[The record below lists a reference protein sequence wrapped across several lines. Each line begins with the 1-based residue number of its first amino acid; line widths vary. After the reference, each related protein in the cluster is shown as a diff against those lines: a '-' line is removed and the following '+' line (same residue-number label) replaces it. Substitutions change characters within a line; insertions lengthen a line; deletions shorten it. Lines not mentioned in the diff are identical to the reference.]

1 MVYITVKQPVLYR
14 QMTIEELLFSDIGK
28 SVIINSNESNTR
40 TSRYNVLP
48 ERFQRLCDIGKL
60 TAILEEFNRETEEL
74 RAANREKLY
83 TTFHVP
89 KKSGHGY
96 RRIDAP
102 CSELMEALR
111 KLKLI
116 LENDFRALY
125 HTSAFAYIKNR
136 CTVDAVKRHQAN
148 ESKWFGK
155 FDLSNFFGNTTMDF
169 VLQQF
174 AMIFPFSEVM
184 KTERGK
190 SALQT
195 ALELAFLNGGL
206 PQGTPISPIIT
217 NIMMIPIDFKLSNG
231 FRNFNE
237 KSFVYTRYADDFI
250 VSSRTDFDYKA
261 VEKFIVDT
269 LREFNAP
276 FTLNAE
282 KSRYGSSAGRNW
294 NLGVMLNKDNEIT
307 VGAKRKREFQ
317 AMLSNY
323 ILDRR
328 NGMPW
333 SLEDVQI
340 LDGHRN
346 YYRMVEGETIDK
358 IVAHVGAKYGVNI
371 VQMLKEDLRA

>member
-1 MVYITVKQPVLYR
+1 MVYITSKQPVLHR
-14 QMTIEELLFSDIGK
+14 QMTIEELLFSDSGK

-48 ERFQRLCDIGKL
+48 ERFQRLCDVGKL
-60 TAILEEFNRETEEL
+60 TSILEEFNRETKEL
-74 RAANREKLY
+74 RTTNREKLY
-83 TTFHVP
+83 TTFYVP
-89 KKSGHGY
+89 KNSGHGY

-116 LENDFRALY
+116 FENDFRALY

-195 ALELAFLNGGL
+195 ALDLAFLNGGL
-206 PQGTPISPIIT
+206 PQGTPISPTIT

-237 KSFVYTRYADDFI
+237 QSFVYTRYADDFI
-250 VSSRTDFDYKA
+250 ISSRTDFDYKA

-269 LREFNAP
+269 LREFTAP

-294 NLGVMLNKDNEIT
+294 ILGVMLNKDNKIT
-307 VGAKRKREFQ
+307 VGSKRKREFK

-340 LDGHRN
+340 LYGYCN
-346 YYRMVEGETIDK
+346 YYSMVEGETIDR
-358 IVAHVGAKYGVNI
+358 IVDHVGTKYGVNI
-371 VQMLKEDLRA
+371 IQMLLKDLEA

>member
-1 MVYITVKQPVLYR
+1 MVYITVKQPVMYR
-14 QMTIEELLFSDIGK
+14 QMTLEELLFSDSGK

-48 ERFQRLCDIGKL
+48 ERVQRLCDVNRL
-60 TAILEEFNRETEEL
+60 TAILEEFNKETEYL
-74 RAANREKLY
+74 RVADRKKMY

-102 CSELMEALR
+102 CNELMEALR
-111 KLKLI
+111 KLKFI
-116 LENDFRALY
+116 FENDFRALY
-125 HTSAFAYIKNR
+125 HTSAFAYIENR
-136 CTVDAVKRHQAN
+136 CTVDALKRHQAN
-148 ESKWFGK
+148 ESKWFSK

-190 SALQT
+190 SALRT
-195 ALELAFLNGGL
+195 ALDLAFLNGGL
-206 PQGTPISPIIT
+206 PQGTPISPTIT
-217 NIMMIPIDFKLSNG
+217 NIMMIPVDFKLSNG

-237 KSFVYTRYADDFI
+237 KSFVYTRYADDFTI
-250 VSSRTDFDYKA
+250 SSKFDFDYKA

-269 LREFNAP
+269 LHEFNAP

-294 NLGVMLNKDNEIT
+294 NLGLMLNKDNEIT
-307 VGAKRKREFQ
+307 VGARKKREFQ

-333 SLEDVQI
+333 SLEDVRT

-358 IVAHVGAKYGVNI
+358 IVDHVGDKYGVNI

>member
-1 MVYITVKQPVLYR
+1 MVYITVKQPVMYR
-14 QMTIEELLFSDIGK
+14 QMTLEELLFSDNGK
-28 SVIINSNESNTR
+28 SIVINSNESNTR
-40 TSRYNVLP
+40 TTRYEVLHP
-48 ERFQRLCDIGKL
+48 RFQSLSNVEKL
-60 TAILEEFNRETEEL
+60 TAILEEFNRSTEDL
-74 RAANREKLY
+74 RTANREKLY

-111 KLKLI
+111 KLKI
-116 LENDFRALY
+116 IFEEDFHALY

-190 SALQT
+190 SALRT

-206 PQGTPISPIIT
+206 PQGTPISPTIT

-231 FRNFNE
+231 FRNFNDQ
-237 KSFVYTRYADDFI
+237 SFVYTRYADDFI

-261 VEKFIVDT
+261 VEKFIVDS
-269 LREFNAP
+269 LSEFNAP

-294 NLGVMLNKDNEIT
+294 NLGVMLNKDNKIT
-307 VGAKRKREFQ
+307 VGSKRKREFQ

-323 ILDRR
+323 VLDRQ

-333 SLEDVQI
+333 SLEDVRV
-340 LDGHRN
+340 LEGYRN

-358 IVAHVGAKYGVNI
+358 IVSHIGDKYGVSI
-371 VQMLKEDLRA
+371 VRMITEDLMT